1 MTSEPDEIPSP
12 AEPASI
18 IEIAPPPPPQPR
30 PLIPTRTLPLF
41 ALLFGAGAVVLIFAF
56 LTVHRRSPQEL
67 SQNSM
72 AQRSHFSI
80 DYWLQHG
87 YFRSGGLAVRT
98 GGTSPLYYHRS
109 STGGR
114 FLTGFLAEKIYF
126 AFNGHYS
133 WRLLALH
140 NQLVSLLTA
149 TLLGLLGFR
158 LAVRTGATPPHAFVL
173 ALCVQAVHFTFP
185 DNLSLYWGTT
195 GREWFLLFA
204 AAFLLIE
211 ERAQEQRTR
220 ALLLLQGVAAFFL
233 VYMEYLAGI
242 AFLAAY
248 VVATLILGSDRAT
261 VKRLAL
267 TCALP
272 LILALGVFGS
282 QLAYVHLAYPKVPKE
297 GSGFLMRTGLDGDA
311 RYYGDHLD
319 IAYGRNVARQN
330 FPHNRPF
337 LFRWPWL
344 FYAGVA
350 ALLISLVAAMRGRVS
365 SVAVVSLI
373 SLLGA
378 HFLYAA
384 LFSQAV
390 VIHPYLFDVLL
401 FTPLA
406 LALFAIV
413 PALVESAT
421 DRRGIAVIA
430 VFFLAVWVSMVQ
442 LRRFAMQYPIEA
454 PKVSVTS
461 G

>member
-12 AEPASI
+12 VEPI
-18 IEIAPPPPPQPR
+18 QLVELTPPPQPR

-41 ALLFGAGAVVLIFAF
+41 LLFLAVGAVVLSFAY
-56 LTVHRRSPQEL
+56 LTVHHRSPQEL

-114 FLTGFLAEKIYF
+114 FITGFIVEKIYF
-126 AFNGHYS
+126 ALTGHTS

-140 NQLVSLLTA
+140 NQVVSLLTA

-204 AAFLLIE
+204 AAFLLLD
-211 ERAQEQRTR
+211 ERGQEQRTR
-220 ALLLLQGVAAFFL
+220 TLDVLQAVAAFFL

-242 AFLAAY
+242 AFIVAY
-248 VVATLILGSDRAT
+248 IVATLILGSERAT
-261 VKRLAL
+261 LKRMAM
-267 TCALP
+267 TCVLP
-272 LILALGVFGS
+272 LVLALGVFGS
-282 QLAYVHLAYPKVPKE
+282 QLAYVHLQYPKVPKE
-297 GSGFLMRTGLDGDA
+297 GSGFLTRTGMDGDA

-344 FYAGVA
+344 FYAGA
-350 ALLISLVAAMRGRVS
+350 TALVITLIAAMRGRVPR
-365 SVAVVSLI
+365 VAVVALI

-406 LALFAIV
+406 LALFAVV
-413 PALVESAT
+413 PALAETST
-421 DRRGIAVIA
+421 DHRGIAVLA

-454 PKVSVTS
+454 PKVSASS